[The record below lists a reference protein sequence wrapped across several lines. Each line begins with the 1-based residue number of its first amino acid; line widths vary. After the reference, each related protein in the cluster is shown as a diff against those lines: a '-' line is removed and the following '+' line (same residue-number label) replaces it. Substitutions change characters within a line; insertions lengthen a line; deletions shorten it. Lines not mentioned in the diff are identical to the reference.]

1 MGKLMKAVAGCLIGG
16 LTGLVL
22 GKYGGQLGIGGMI
35 GGVGISDIVSIAILG
50 TIAFLL
56 RSKETISTVMTVAVA
71 FQLSAIV
78 IKLVWQAIAIP
89 T

>member
-56 RSKETISTVMTVAVA
+56 RSKENISTVMTVAVA